1 MGTRIIIVF
10 VLVSKFALGQLIL
23 EPGFKPNSLPYEL
36 YNTSMEKIANAE
48 ESFAK
53 ESKREHRLS
62 LQKYYINTNFQIDKL
77 FQQGKVSCN
86 NEATKYIEDILLSM
100 GLQGYKVYIYLSPY
114 ANAFATDR
122 KEIFINAGLFS
133 LLETEA
139 ELAFVLCHEAI
150 HVNRRHSLSSYMNE
164 FDIDVN
170 DEKISKLS
178 VEAKVEFTQH
188 SYSKNVELEA
198 DSLGLDIF
206 SFSEYNINA
215 ALTSIAKLD
224 RSNVPLK
231 GDLFRLEKLFLGNY
245 IDYKKYDKLV
255 GDSIDKESTTHP
267 SSDLRY
273 RTIQDRIKK
282 LKGGNNDYVIS
293 ESIFSSLKRQVL
305 KHMPSMF
312 LNGGNL
318 NSAIYSA
325 VQLMDDN
332 NEFEQRKVILKSLY
346 KELLYR
352 NHAKQDSTTHKYPEE
367 IIKVAKLLEDLS
379 DKSLT
384 VIAFREIDEIM
395 KNDKWKNDEELKELA
410 WRFHYENIQHNSMIV
425 KILSSNGK
433 SNYNSD
439 LEEVK
444 DFKEIIDF
452 KTPNKKNYVIEF
464 TKEERFNNY
473 EIDTTSEAYKKG
485 NSVFAKTLM
494 RIISLK
500 SGASQ
505 RKLRKLYSYDH
516 FDVISPYYNR
526 FRLSKLDVYRPV
538 ESDEGRSKILD
549 KYEGV
554 QKKYPNVDVYDNYL
568 MRSADVD
575 KYCQL
580 VNYWSFAD
588 ELNEVNPLVAV
599 MPTYYSSFKNLN
611 GALRNRI
618 LIQQN
623 IVNASRVRK
632 FNMILAV
639 FLNLYYL
646 PLYVLT
652 AKTGAYVAITNSYD
666 VNTGQLVLLK
676 SEFHYKKGKFSDF
689 NRQLK
694 KSVKILR

>member
-1 MGTRIIIVF
+1 M
-10 VLVSKFALGQLIL
+10 SKFALGQLIL
-23 EPGFKPNSLPYEL
+23 EPGFKPTSLPYEL

-86 NEATKYIEDILLSM
+86 NEATKYIEEILFSM

-150 HVNRRHSLSSYMNE
+150 HVNRRHTLSSYMNE
-164 FDIDVN
+164 FDIDV
-170 DEKISKLS
+170 DDKKISKLS

-206 SFSEYNINA
+206 SFSDYNINA

-224 RSNVPLK
+224 KSNVPLK
-231 GDLFRLEKLFLGNY
+231 GDVLRLEKLFLGNY
-245 IDYKKYDKLV
+245 IDYKKYEKLI

-273 RTIQDRIKK
+273 NTIQERIKK
-282 LKGGNNDYVIS
+282 LKGGTKDYVIS
-293 ESIFSSLKRQVL
+293 ESNFISLKRQVL
-305 KHMPSMF
+305 KHIPSMF

-352 NHAKQDSTTHKYPEE
+352 HHAKQDSTTHKYPEE
-367 IIKVAKLLEDLS
+367 IIKVAKILEDLS
-379 DKSLT
+379 EKSLT
-384 VIAFREIDEIM
+384 VIAFREIDELM
-395 KNDKWKNDEELKELA
+395 KNSKWKNDEELQELA
-410 WRFHYENIQHNSMIV
+410 WRFHYENIQHRSAVV
-425 KILSSNGK
+425 KILLPNSKNTYNKTLKEIVDNKTSDYK
-433 SNYNSD
+433 SN
-439 LEEVK
+439 
-444 DFKEIIDF
+444 
-452 KTPNKKNYVIEF
+452 VIEF
-464 TKEERFNNY
+464 SKEEQFKNY
-473 EIDTTSEAYKKG
+473 EIDTTSAAYKKG
-485 NSVFAKTLM
+485 NTVFAKTLM

-500 SGASQ
+500 SGASK
-505 RKLRKLYSYDH
+505 RKLRKLYSYDQ

-549 KYEGV
+549 KYQGI
-554 QKKYPNVDVYDNYL
+554 QKKYSNVDVYDNYL

-588 ELNEVNPLVAV
+588 ELNEINPLVAV

-611 GALRNRI
+611 GAGMDRI

-623 IVNASRVRK
+623 IVNASRIRK
-632 FNMILAV
+632 FNLLLAV
-639 FLNLYYL
+639 FLNVYYV

-652 AKTGAYVAITNSYD
+652 AKTGAHIAITNSYD
-666 VNTGQLVLLK
+666 VSTGQLVLLK
-676 SEFHYKKGKFSDF
+676 SEFHYKKGKFRDF
-689 NRQLK
+689 KRQVK
-694 KSVKILR
+694 NSVKILR